1 MSKIKSSIPTSLGQK
16 THVNLDAT
24 SIGTTDFGRLD
35 VLYHTPINPGEDVN
49 ISLRGV
55 LQAAPL
61 VINTFGKFRYDVRCF
76 FVPNRILTHR
86 PEEGPTNFVWDYFI
100 QNLSNAQHP
109 SIQFSSFLY
118 VLNSSASPLSAL
130 QKQDLRR
137 LLSQLRY
144 PEKLVNS
151 TVQYDIT
158 QAWQQTKVS
167 PFPLMSYT
175 RIWWDFYRNPQWIDE
190 SLLSTYIPYPTPGIN
205 AASNVVSWASPRY
218 ACWDKDYFTN
228 VVPFNKYNYNSV
240 ASAASVSP
248 SDVQLNEV
256 NTDKQVLVE
265 QGGTLHEGQ
274 QIFQNQGVSVVP
286 VAWIRSAMAIDNY
299 LSRMGIVGTR
309 VRDRLKARFGIN
321 PSYERPN
328 SAMYLGGAS
337 KDFTLG
343 SNDIVTDTYDSTQQ
357 SGPASNAFNLGNN
370 ADGRLSGQRVGKLD
384 QSYGFENI
392 KFHSKEYGTLMVIG
406 TLIPDTGYYQGL
418 NKDLTLGTSSAV
430 NEQRTDYLTPE
441 LSNIGMQLVRLGELW
456 NDGTNDTSPWGWT
469 QRYGSYAYQPN
480 VVDGDMLLTTT
491 YQGMDSFH
499 LFREFSSYPVNGNA
513 FTTIFPEDRR
523 MLARIFQIANPSSTT
538 ETLDHFTRFS
548 IVNCDVVR
556 AMSPS
561 WLPELYE
568 DNNHGNTVSMDIGG
582 SRF

>member
-16 THVNLDAT
+16 THVSLDAT

-76 FVPNRILTHR
+76 FVPNRILCHR

-100 QNLSNAQHP
+100 QNLTNARHP
-109 SIQFSSFLY
+109 FIEFWRIIS
-118 VLNSSASPLSAL
+118 VLNNSASPLNAL
-130 QKQDLRR
+130 QKQDFRR

-144 PEKLVNS
+144 PEKLVNT
-151 TVQYDIT
+151 TVQDDSS
-158 QAWQQTKVS
+158 QPWQQTHVS
-167 PFPLMSYT
+167 PFPLMSYN

-190 SLLSTYIPYPTPGIN
+190 SLLSTYIPYPTPGGN
-205 AASNVVSWASPRY
+205 PAANVNSWCSPRY

-228 VVPFNKYNYNSV
+228 VVPFNKYNYDSV
-240 ASAASVSP
+240 ASAASIPP
-248 SDVQLNEV
+248 SAIQLNEN
-256 NTDKQVLVE
+256 NTDKQIIVE

-274 QIFQNQGVSVVP
+274 QIFQNQSVSVVP

-309 VRDRLKARFGIN
+309 VKDRLKARFGIEPN
-321 PSYERPN
+321 YERPN

-357 SGPASNAFNLGNN
+357 SGPAANAFNLGNN

-384 QSYGFENI
+384 QSYGFDNI
-392 KFHSKEYGTLMVIG
+392 KFHSQEYGTLMIIG

-418 NKDLTLGTSSAV
+418 NKDLTLGMSSTV

-456 NDGTNDTSPWGWT
+456 NDGTNDQSPWGWT

-499 LFREFSSYPVNGNA
+499 LFREFSSYPVNGNG